1 MRAIPYVSFNETELI
16 IHPMSYQVLARKWR
30 PSQFAEVVGQQH
42 VLKPL
47 EHALDKQRLHHAY
60 LFTGTRGVGKTTIAR
75 ILAKALNCEEG
86 ITATPC
92 GKCSACLEIE
102 QGRFVDLLEIDAA
115 SRTKVEDTRE
125 LLDNVQYR
133 PTRGRY
139 KVYLI
144 DEVHMLSRHSF
155 NALLKTLEEPPEH
168 VKFLLATTDPQ
179 KLPVTILSRCLQFNL
194 KALSNDDITQQ
205 LSYVLSQEQ
214 VQADSEALPLL
225 ARSARGSMRDALS
238 LTDQAIAQG
247 GGSVSIDSV
256 RRMLG
261 NVPVAD
267 IAALLEC
274 VLEGDAEAVMQR
286 VDSMVSMVPDL
297 SSVLVELQSLLH
309 QLALVQQVP
318 SAANVFEN
326 SDVVKPLLRR
336 MPAEL
341 IQVFYRTVLEGRRE
355 QAYAIDARSGL
366 EMTLL
371 RLLCFRPAEKGDYN
385 ISEPDS
391 SAVDMPES
399 KLTAPAPEVTEP
411 EPEAELSE
419 PMQPSYREHEEPSE
433 FNYPEPDD
441 DAGFYH
447 NDAPPY
453 HMEEAAKSE
462 SVPEPTAEPTP
473 EPAAQSSSGV
483 ADLLRV
489 REQLAEKKNPDNS
502 NKTLNSGAENSSP
515 MPLTVP
521 AKAEPEA
528 QPAHQPESKDE
539 LSEELGS
546 ETNIEPDTEPDTE
559 PSTESNTDSAAVPM
573 AEFNQD
579 TSNYELP
586 ELNDDIREAAEVDKW
601 SAMIAGM
608 DISGLARQV
617 LLNSELQKLG
627 DDDWLIL
634 VAEEQKSLL
643 NESTSQAVRESL
655 AGLLGA
661 TARVEFKVGV
671 PSQPTPLMVQQHINE
686 YRHQRACEILHGDAS
701 VQDLQQR
708 FQAQIDESSIQAR

>member
-1 MRAIPYVSFNETELI
+1 MRAIPYVSFNETELRI
-16 IHPMSYQVLARKWR
+16 SPMSYQVLARKWR

-75 ILAKALNCEEG
+75 ILAKALNCEKG
-86 ITATPC
+86 ITSTPC
-92 GKCSACLEIE
+92 GQCSACLEIE

-194 KALSNDDITQQ
+194 KALSNDDISQQ
-205 LSYVLSQEQ
+205 LNYVLGQEQ
-214 VQADSEALPLL
+214 VQADADALPLL

-247 GGSVSIDSV
+247 NGAVSIDSV

-267 IAALLEC
+267 IAALLDC
-274 VLEGDAEAVMQR
+274 VLDGEAESVMQR
-286 VDSMVSMVPDL
+286 VDAMVSMVPDL

-318 SAANVFEN
+318 GAANAFEN
-326 SDVVKPLLRR
+326 SDVLKPLLRR

-341 IQVFYRTVLEGRRE
+341 IQVFYRIVLEGRRE

-371 RLLCFRPAEKGDYN
+371 RMLCFRPAENDSYN
-385 ISEPDS
+385 DTS
-391 SAVDMPES
+391 
-399 KLTAPAPEVTEP
+399 
-411 EPEAELSE
+411 ELSATAHTDVPHSNLASGEVNE
-419 PMQPSYREHEEPSE
+419 P
-433 FNYPEPDD
+433 
-441 DAGFYH
+441 AV
-447 NDAPPY
+447 
-453 HMEEAAKSE
+453 EAMPE
-462 SVPEPTAEPTP
+462 SVPESELEP
-473 EPAAQSSSGV
+473 EPAEPMPSELESQYQSEPEHQTESKHQPEPDFSYSEPTETQQQDSGV
-483 ADLLRV
+483 SDLLRV
-489 REQLAEKKNPDNS
+489 REQLAEKKKPDNS
-502 NKTLNSGAENSSP
+502 NESVVTPVVSEERP
-515 MPLTVP
+515 TVP
-521 AKAEPEA
+521 DPEPETR
-528 QPAHQPESKDE
+528 Q
-539 LSEELGS
+539 
-546 ETNIEPDTEPDTE
+546 EPL
-559 PSTESNTDSAAVPM
+559 
-573 AEFNQD
+573 AEATPVRDYQF
-579 TSNYELP
+579 P
-586 ELNDDIREAAEVDKW
+586 ELNDDIREAAEIDKW

-617 LLNSELQKLG
+617 LLNSELKKVG

-643 NESTSQAVRESL
+643 NDSTSEAVRESL
-655 AGLLGA
+655 TGLLGPA
-661 TARVEFKVGV
+661 ARVQFDIGV
-671 PSQPTPLMVQQHINE
+671 PSQPTPLMVQQHIDQ
-686 YRHQRACEILHGDAS
+686 YRHRRACEILQADTG
-701 VQDLQQR
+701 VQELQQR
-708 FQAQIDESSIQAR
+708 FQAQVDESSIQAR

>member
-1 MRAIPYVSFNETELI
+1 
-16 IHPMSYQVLARKWR
+16 MSYQVLARKWR

-194 KALSNDDITQQ
+194 KALSNEDITQQ

-371 RLLCFRPAEKGDYN
+371 RLLCFRPADKGDYN
-385 ISEPDS
+385 ISEADS

-399 KLTAPAPEVTEP
+399 KLTAPAPEVTETETETAAEVTP
-411 EPEAELSE
+411 QAEAEPQPEAELSE
-419 PMQPSYREHEEPSE
+419 PMQPSYSEHQEPPE
-433 FNYPEPDD
+433 FNYSEPDD

-447 NDAPPY
+447 NDEPPY
-453 HMEEAAKSE
+453 HMEEAARSE
-462 SVPEPTAEPTP
+462 PVPEPTADQTAEPTP

-502 NKTLNSGAENSSP
+502 NKTINSQTENSSP

-528 QPAHQPESKDE
+528 QSAHQPEAKDE
-539 LSEELGS
+539 LNE
-546 ETNIEPDTEPDTE
+546 D
-559 PSTESNTDSAAVPM
+559 
-573 AEFNQD
+573 
-579 TSNYELP
+579 LP

-701 VQDLQQR
+701 VQELQQR

>member
-1 MRAIPYVSFNETELI
+1 
-16 IHPMSYQVLARKWR
+16 MSYQVLARKWR

-75 ILAKALNCEEG
+75 ILAKALNCEQG
-86 ITATPC
+86 ITAMPC

-194 KALSNDDITQQ
+194 KALTNDDITQQ
-205 LSYVLSQEQ
+205 LNYVLSQEQ

-247 GGSVSIDSV
+247 GGSVSLDSV

-318 SAANVFEN
+318 TAANVFEN
-326 SDVVKPLLRR
+326 SDVLKPLLRR

-391 SAVDMPES
+391 SAVEMPES
-399 KLTAPAPEVTEP
+399 KLAAPAPEVTEP
-411 EPEAELSE
+411 EPEAEVTPQAEPELQTAAELSE
-419 PMQPSYREHEEPSE
+419 PMQPSYSEHEEPE
-433 FNYPEPDD
+433 FNYPPDD

-453 HMEEAAKSE
+453 HTEEAAKSE
-462 SVPEPTAEPTP
+462 SVPEQTVEPTAEPTP

-489 REQLAEKKNPDNS
+489 REQLAEKKSPDNS
-502 NKTLNSGAENSSP
+502 NKTLNSRAENGSP

-528 QPAHQPESKDE
+528 QPTQAPESKDE

-546 ETNIEPDTEPDTE
+546 ETNIESSVEPG
-559 PSTESNTDSAAVPM
+559 TESNTDSTALPI

-586 ELNDDIREAAEVDKW
+586 ELNDDIREAADVDKW

-643 NESTSQAVRESL
+643 NESTSQAVRDSL
-655 AGLLGA
+655 SGLLGA
-661 TARVEFKVGV
+661 AARVVFKVGA

-686 YRHQRACEILHGDAS
+686 YRHQRACEILYGDAS
-701 VQDLQQR
+701 VQELQQR

>member
-1 MRAIPYVSFNETELI
+1 
-16 IHPMSYQVLARKWR
+16 MSYQVLARKWR

-326 SDVVKPLLRR
+326 GDVLKPLLRR

-385 ISEPDS
+385 ITEPDS

-399 KLTAPAPEVTEP
+399 KLTAPAPEVTETETEMAAEVTPQAEP
-411 EPEAELSE
+411 EPQPEAELSE
-419 PMQPSYREHEEPSE
+419 PMQPSYSEHEEPPE
-433 FNYPEPDD
+433 FNYSEPDD
-441 DAGFYH
+441 
-447 NDAPPY
+447 DAPPY

-462 SVPEPTAEPTP
+462 PVPEQTVEPTADQTAEPTP

-502 NKTLNSGAENSSP
+502 NKTLNSQTENSSP
-515 MPLTVP
+515 VALTVP

-528 QPAHQPESKDE
+528 QPEHQPESKDE
-539 LSEELGS
+539 LNE
-546 ETNIEPDTEPDTE
+546 
-559 PSTESNTDSAAVPM
+559 
-573 AEFNQD
+573 
-579 TSNYELP
+579 ELP

-686 YRHQRACEILHGDAS
+686 YRHKRACEILHGDAG

>member
-1 MRAIPYVSFNETELI
+1 MRAIPYVSFNETELRI
-16 IHPMSYQVLARKWR
+16 SPMSYQVLARKWR

-75 ILAKALNCEEG
+75 ILAKALNCEQG
-86 ITATPC
+86 ITSTPC
-92 GKCSACLEIE
+92 GQCSACLEIE

-194 KALSNDDITQQ
+194 KALSNDDISQQ
-205 LSYVLSQEQ
+205 LNYVLGQEQ
-214 VQADSEALPLL
+214 VQADADALPLL

-247 GGSVSIDSV
+247 NGAVSIDSV

-267 IAALLEC
+267 IAALLDC
-274 VLEGDAEAVMQR
+274 VLDGEAESVMQR
-286 VDSMVSMVPDL
+286 VDAMVSMVPDL

-318 SAANVFEN
+318 GAANAFEN
-326 SDVVKPLLRR
+326 SDVLKPLLRR

-341 IQVFYRTVLEGRRE
+341 IQVFYRIVLEGRRE

-371 RLLCFRPAEKGDYN
+371 RMLCFRPAENDSYN
-385 ISEPDS
+385 GTS
-391 SAVDMPES
+391 
-399 KLTAPAPEVTEP
+399 
-411 EPEAELSE
+411 ELSATAHTDVPHSNLASAEVNE
-419 PMQPSYREHEEPSE
+419 P
-433 FNYPEPDD
+433 
-441 DAGFYH
+441 AV
-447 NDAPPY
+447 
-453 HMEEAAKSE
+453 EAMPE
-462 SVPEPTAEPTP
+462 SVPESELEP
-473 EPAAQSSSGV
+473 EPAEPMPPELESQYQSEPEHQTESKHQPEPEFTYSEPTETQQQDSGV
-483 ADLLRV
+483 SDLLRV
-489 REQLAEKKNPDNS
+489 REQLAEKKKPDNS
-502 NKTLNSGAENSSP
+502 NESVVTPVVSEERPTAP
-515 MPLTVP
+515 DP
-521 AKAEPEA
+521 EPETR
-528 QPAHQPESKDE
+528 Q
-539 LSEELGS
+539 
-546 ETNIEPDTEPDTE
+546 EPL
-559 PSTESNTDSAAVPM
+559 
-573 AEFNQD
+573 AEARPVRDYQF
-579 TSNYELP
+579 P
-586 ELNDDIREAAEVDKW
+586 ELNDDIREAAEIDKW

-617 LLNSELQKLG
+617 LLNSELKKVG

-643 NESTSQAVRESL
+643 NDSTSEAVRESL
-655 AGLLGA
+655 TGLLGPA
-661 TARVEFKVGV
+661 ARVQFDIGV
-671 PSQPTPLMVQQHINE
+671 PSQPTPLMVQQHIDQ
-686 YRHQRACEILHGDAS
+686 YRHRRACEILQADTG
-701 VQDLQQR
+701 VQELQQR
-708 FQAQIDESSIQAR
+708 FQAQVDESSIQAR

>member
-1 MRAIPYVSFNETELI
+1 LRAIPYVSFNETELRI
-16 IHPMSYQVLARKWR
+16 SPMSYQVLARKWR

-75 ILAKALNCEEG
+75 ILAKALNCEQG
-86 ITATPC
+86 ITSTPC
-92 GKCSACLEIE
+92 GQCSACLEIE

-194 KALSNDDITQQ
+194 KALSNDDISQQ
-205 LSYVLSQEQ
+205 LNYVLGQEQ
-214 VQADSEALPLL
+214 VQADADALPLL

-247 GGSVSIDSV
+247 NGAVSIDSV

-267 IAALLEC
+267 IAALLDC
-274 VLEGDAEAVMQR
+274 VLDGEAESVMQR
-286 VDSMVSMVPDL
+286 VDAMVSMVPDL

-318 SAANVFEN
+318 GAANAFEN
-326 SDVVKPLLRR
+326 NDVLKPLLRR

-341 IQVFYRTVLEGRRE
+341 IQVFYRIVLEGRRE

-371 RLLCFRPAEKGDYN
+371 RMLCFRPAENDSYN
-385 ISEPDS
+385 DTS
-391 SAVDMPES
+391 
-399 KLTAPAPEVTEP
+399 
-411 EPEAELSE
+411 ELSATAHTDVPHSNLASAE
-419 PMQPSYREHEEPSE
+419 VNET
-433 FNYPEPDD
+433 
-441 DAGFYH
+441 AV
-447 NDAPPY
+447 
-453 HMEEAAKSE
+453 EAMPE
-462 SVPEPTAEPTP
+462 SVPESELEP
-473 EPAAQSSSGV
+473 EPAEPMPPELESQYQSEPEHQTESKHQPEPDFSYSEPTETQQQDSGV
-483 ADLLRV
+483 SDLLRV
-489 REQLAEKKNPDNS
+489 REQLAEKKKPDNS
-502 NKTLNSGAENSSP
+502 NESVVTPVVSEERPTAP
-515 MPLTVP
+515 DP
-521 AKAEPEA
+521 EPETR
-528 QPAHQPESKDE
+528 Q
-539 LSEELGS
+539 
-546 ETNIEPDTEPDTE
+546 EPL
-559 PSTESNTDSAAVPM
+559 
-573 AEFNQD
+573 AEARPVRDYQF
-579 TSNYELP
+579 P
-586 ELNDDIREAAEVDKW
+586 ELNDDIREAAEIDKW

-617 LLNSELQKLG
+617 LLNSELKKVG

-643 NESTSQAVRESL
+643 NDSTSEAVRESL
-655 AGLLGA
+655 TGLLGPA
-661 TARVEFKVGV
+661 ARVQFDIGV
-671 PSQPTPLMVQQHINE
+671 PSQPTPLMVQQHIDQ
-686 YRHQRACEILHGDAS
+686 YRHRRACEILQADTG
-701 VQDLQQR
+701 VQELQQR
-708 FQAQIDESSIQAR
+708 FQAQVDESSIQAR

>member
-1 MRAIPYVSFNETELI
+1 LRAIPYVSFNETELRI
-16 IHPMSYQVLARKWR
+16 SPMSYQVLARKWR

-75 ILAKALNCEEG
+75 ILAKALNCEQG
-86 ITATPC
+86 ITSTPC
-92 GKCSACLEIE
+92 GQCSACLEIE

-194 KALSNDDITQQ
+194 KALSNDDISQQ
-205 LSYVLSQEQ
+205 LNYVLGQEQ
-214 VQADSEALPLL
+214 VQADADALPLL

-247 GGSVSIDSV
+247 NGAVSIDSV

-267 IAALLEC
+267 IAALLDC
-274 VLEGDAEAVMQR
+274 VLDGEAESVMQR
-286 VDSMVSMVPDL
+286 VDAMVSMVPDL

-318 SAANVFEN
+318 GAANAFEN
-326 SDVVKPLLRR
+326 SDVLKPLLRR

-341 IQVFYRTVLEGRRE
+341 IQVFYRIVLEGRRE

-371 RLLCFRPAEKGDYN
+371 RMLCFRPAENESYN
-385 ISEPDS
+385 DTSELRATAHTDVPHS
-391 SAVDMPES
+391 NLASAEVNETAVEAMP
-399 KLTAPAPEVTEP
+399 
-411 EPEAELSE
+411 
-419 PMQPSYREHEEPSE
+419 
-433 FNYPEPDD
+433 
-441 DAGFYH
+441 
-447 NDAPPY
+447 
-453 HMEEAAKSE
+453 E
-462 SVPEPTAEPTP
+462 SVPESELEP
-473 EPAAQSSSGV
+473 EPAEPMPPELESQYQSEPEHQTESKHQPEPEFTYSEPTETQQQDSGV
-483 ADLLRV
+483 SDLLRV
-489 REQLAEKKNPDNS
+489 REQLAEKKKPDNS
-502 NKTLNSGAENSSP
+502 NESVVTPVVSEERPTAP
-515 MPLTVP
+515 DP
-521 AKAEPEA
+521 EPETR
-528 QPAHQPESKDE
+528 Q
-539 LSEELGS
+539 
-546 ETNIEPDTEPDTE
+546 EPL
-559 PSTESNTDSAAVPM
+559 
-573 AEFNQD
+573 AEATPVRDYQF
-579 TSNYELP
+579 P
-586 ELNDDIREAAEVDKW
+586 ELNDDIREAAEIDKW

-617 LLNSELQKLG
+617 LLNSELKKVG

-643 NESTSQAVRESL
+643 NDSTSEAVRESL
-655 AGLLGA
+655 TGLLGPA
-661 TARVEFKVGV
+661 ARVQFDIGV
-671 PSQPTPLMVQQHINE
+671 PSQPTPLMVQQHIDQ
-686 YRHQRACEILHGDAS
+686 YRHRRACEILQADTG
-701 VQDLQQR
+701 VQELQQR
-708 FQAQIDESSIQAR
+708 FQAQVDESSIQAR

>member
-1 MRAIPYVSFNETELI
+1 
-16 IHPMSYQVLARKWR
+16 MSYQVLARKWR

-267 IAALLEC
+267 IAALLES

-326 SDVVKPLLRR
+326 SDVLKPLLRR

-385 ISEPDS
+385 ITEPDS

-399 KLTAPAPEVTEP
+399 KLTAPAQEVTETEAGSVAEVTPQAGP
-411 EPEAELSE
+411 EPQPEAELSE
-419 PMQPSYREHEEPSE
+419 PMQPSYSEHEEPPE
-433 FNYPEPDD
+433 FNYSEPDD

-462 SVPEPTAEPTP
+462 PVPEPTADQTAEPTP

-502 NKTLNSGAENSSP
+502 NKTLNSQTENSSP
-515 MPLTVP
+515 VALTVP
-521 AKAEPEA
+521 AEAEPEA
-528 QPAHQPESKDE
+528 HPEHQPESKDE
-539 LSEELGS
+539 LNE
-546 ETNIEPDTEPDTE
+546 
-559 PSTESNTDSAAVPM
+559 
-573 AEFNQD
+573 
-579 TSNYELP
+579 ELP

-627 DDDWLIL
+627 DDWLIL

-701 VQDLQQR
+701 VQELQQR

>member
-1 MRAIPYVSFNETELI
+1 
-16 IHPMSYQVLARKWR
+16 
-30 PSQFAEVVGQQH
+30 
-42 VLKPL
+42 
-47 EHALDKQRLHHAY
+47 
-60 LFTGTRGVGKTTIAR
+60 
-75 ILAKALNCEEG
+75 
-86 ITATPC
+86 
-92 GKCSACLEIE
+92 
-102 QGRFVDLLEIDAA
+102 
-115 SRTKVEDTRE
+115 
-125 LLDNVQYR
+125 
-133 PTRGRY
+133 
-139 KVYLI
+139 
-144 DEVHMLSRHSF
+144 
-155 NALLKTLEEPPEH
+155 
-168 VKFLLATTDPQ
+168 
-179 KLPVTILSRCLQFNL
+179 
-194 KALSNDDITQQ
+194 
-205 LSYVLSQEQ
+205 SQEQ

-336 MPAEL
+336 LPAEL

-411 EPEAELSE
+411 EPEAEVTPQAEPEPQPEAQLSE
-419 PMQPSYREHEEPSE
+419 PMQPSYREHEEPPE

-462 SVPEPTAEPTP
+462 SVPEQSVEPTAEPAP

-502 NKTLNSGAENSSP
+502 NKTLNSQTENSSP
-515 MPLTVP
+515 VALTVP
-521 AKAEPEA
+521 AEAEPEA
-528 QPAHQPESKDE
+528 HPEHQPESKDE
-539 LSEELGS
+539 LNE
-546 ETNIEPDTEPDTE
+546 
-559 PSTESNTDSAAVPM
+559 
-573 AEFNQD
+573 
-579 TSNYELP
+579 ELP

-627 DDDWLIL
+627 DDWLIL

-686 YRHQRACEILHGDAS
+686 YRHQRACEILHGDAG

>member
-1 MRAIPYVSFNETELI
+1 
-16 IHPMSYQVLARKWR
+16 MSYQVLARKWR

-75 ILAKALNCEEG
+75 ILAKALNCEQG
-86 ITATPC
+86 ITSTPC
-92 GKCSACLEIE
+92 GQCSACLEIE

-194 KALSNDDITQQ
+194 KALSNDDISQQ
-205 LSYVLSQEQ
+205 LNYVLGQEQ
-214 VQADSEALPLL
+214 VQADADALPLL

-247 GGSVSIDSV
+247 NGAVSIDSV

-267 IAALLEC
+267 IAALLDC
-274 VLEGDAEAVMQR
+274 VLDGEAESVMQR
-286 VDSMVSMVPDL
+286 VDAMVSMVPDL

-318 SAANVFEN
+318 GAANAFEN
-326 SDVVKPLLRR
+326 SDVLKPLLRR

-341 IQVFYRTVLEGRRE
+341 IQVFYRIVLEGRRE

-371 RLLCFRPAEKGDYN
+371 RMLCFRPAENDSYN
-385 ISEPDS
+385 DTS
-391 SAVDMPES
+391 
-399 KLTAPAPEVTEP
+399 
-411 EPEAELSE
+411 ELSATAHTDVPHSNLASGEVNE
-419 PMQPSYREHEEPSE
+419 P
-433 FNYPEPDD
+433 
-441 DAGFYH
+441 AV
-447 NDAPPY
+447 
-453 HMEEAAKSE
+453 EAMPE
-462 SVPEPTAEPTP
+462 SVPESELEP
-473 EPAAQSSSGV
+473 EPAEPMPPELESQYQSEPEHQTESKHQPEPDFSYSEPTETQQQDSGV
-483 ADLLRV
+483 SDLLRV
-489 REQLAEKKNPDNS
+489 REQLAEKKKPDNS
-502 NKTLNSGAENSSP
+502 NESVVTPVVSEERPTAP
-515 MPLTVP
+515 DP
-521 AKAEPEA
+521 EPETR
-528 QPAHQPESKDE
+528 Q
-539 LSEELGS
+539 
-546 ETNIEPDTEPDTE
+546 EPL
-559 PSTESNTDSAAVPM
+559 
-573 AEFNQD
+573 AEATPVRDYQF
-579 TSNYELP
+579 P
-586 ELNDDIREAAEVDKW
+586 ELNDDIREAAEIDKW

-617 LLNSELQKLG
+617 LLNSELKKVG

-643 NESTSQAVRESL
+643 NDSTSEAVRESL
-655 AGLLGA
+655 TGLLGPA
-661 TARVEFKVGV
+661 ARVQFDIGV
-671 PSQPTPLMVQQHINE
+671 PSQPTPLMVQQHIDQ
-686 YRHQRACEILHGDAS
+686 YRHRRACEILQADTG
-701 VQDLQQR
+701 VQELQQR
-708 FQAQIDESSIQAR
+708 FQAQVDESSIQAR

>member
-1 MRAIPYVSFNETELI
+1 LRAIPYVSFNETELRI
-16 IHPMSYQVLARKWR
+16 SPMSYQVLARKWR

-75 ILAKALNCEEG
+75 ILAKALNCEQG
-86 ITATPC
+86 ITSTPC
-92 GKCSACLEIE
+92 GQCSACLEIE

-194 KALSNDDITQQ
+194 KALSNDDISQQ
-205 LSYVLSQEQ
+205 LNYVLGQEQ
-214 VQADSEALPLL
+214 VQADADALPLL

-247 GGSVSIDSV
+247 NGAVSIDSV

-267 IAALLEC
+267 IAALLDC
-274 VLEGDAEAVMQR
+274 VLDGEAESVMQR
-286 VDSMVSMVPDL
+286 VDAMVSMVPDL

-318 SAANVFEN
+318 GAANAFEN
-326 SDVVKPLLRR
+326 SDVLKPLLRR

-341 IQVFYRTVLEGRRE
+341 IQVFYRIVLEGRRE

-371 RLLCFRPAEKGDYN
+371 RMLCFRPAENDSYN
-385 ISEPDS
+385 GTS
-391 SAVDMPES
+391 
-399 KLTAPAPEVTEP
+399 
-411 EPEAELSE
+411 ELSATAHTDVPHSNLASAEVNE
-419 PMQPSYREHEEPSE
+419 P
-433 FNYPEPDD
+433 
-441 DAGFYH
+441 AV
-447 NDAPPY
+447 
-453 HMEEAAKSE
+453 EAMPE
-462 SVPEPTAEPTP
+462 SVPESELEP
-473 EPAAQSSSGV
+473 EPAEPMPPELESQYQSEPEHQTESKHQPEPDFSYSEPTETQQQDSGV
-483 ADLLRV
+483 SDLLRV
-489 REQLAEKKNPDNS
+489 REQLAEKKKPDNS
-502 NKTLNSGAENSSP
+502 NESVVTPVVSEERPTAP
-515 MPLTVP
+515 DP
-521 AKAEPEA
+521 EPETR
-528 QPAHQPESKDE
+528 Q
-539 LSEELGS
+539 
-546 ETNIEPDTEPDTE
+546 EPL
-559 PSTESNTDSAAVPM
+559 
-573 AEFNQD
+573 AEARPVRDYQF
-579 TSNYELP
+579 P
-586 ELNDDIREAAEVDKW
+586 ELNDDIREAAEIDKW

-617 LLNSELQKLG
+617 LLNSELKKVG

-643 NESTSQAVRESL
+643 NDSTSEAVRESL
-655 AGLLGA
+655 TGLLGPA
-661 TARVEFKVGV
+661 ARVQFDIGV
-671 PSQPTPLMVQQHINE
+671 PSQPTPLMVQQHIDQ
-686 YRHQRACEILHGDAS
+686 YRHRRACEILQADTG
-701 VQDLQQR
+701 VQELQQR
-708 FQAQIDESSIQAR
+708 FQAQVDESSIQAR

>member
-1 MRAIPYVSFNETELI
+1 LRAIPYVSFNETELRI
-16 IHPMSYQVLARKWR
+16 SPMSYQVLARKWR

-75 ILAKALNCEEG
+75 ILAKALNCEKG
-86 ITATPC
+86 ITSTPC
-92 GKCSACLEIE
+92 GQCSACLEIE

-194 KALSNDDITQQ
+194 KALSNDDISQQ
-205 LSYVLSQEQ
+205 LNYVLGQEQ
-214 VQADSEALPLL
+214 VQADADALPLL

-247 GGSVSIDSV
+247 NGAVSIDSV

-267 IAALLEC
+267 IAALLDC
-274 VLEGDAEAVMQR
+274 VLDGEAESVMQR
-286 VDSMVSMVPDL
+286 VDAMVSMVPDL

-318 SAANVFEN
+318 GAANAFEN
-326 SDVVKPLLRR
+326 SDVLKPLLRR

-341 IQVFYRTVLEGRRE
+341 IQVFYRIVLEGRRE

-371 RLLCFRPAEKGDYN
+371 RMLCFRPAENDSYN
-385 ISEPDS
+385 DTS
-391 SAVDMPES
+391 
-399 KLTAPAPEVTEP
+399 
-411 EPEAELSE
+411 ELSATAHTDVPHSNLASGEVNE
-419 PMQPSYREHEEPSE
+419 P
-433 FNYPEPDD
+433 
-441 DAGFYH
+441 AV
-447 NDAPPY
+447 
-453 HMEEAAKSE
+453 EAMPE
-462 SVPEPTAEPTP
+462 SVPESELEP
-473 EPAAQSSSGV
+473 EPAEPMPSELESQYQSEPEHQTESKHQPEPDFSYSEPTETQQQDSGV
-483 ADLLRV
+483 SDLLRV
-489 REQLAEKKNPDNS
+489 REQLAEKKKPDNS
-502 NKTLNSGAENSSP
+502 NESVVTPVVSEERP
-515 MPLTVP
+515 TVP
-521 AKAEPEA
+521 DPEPETR
-528 QPAHQPESKDE
+528 Q
-539 LSEELGS
+539 
-546 ETNIEPDTEPDTE
+546 EPL
-559 PSTESNTDSAAVPM
+559 
-573 AEFNQD
+573 AEATPVRDYQF
-579 TSNYELP
+579 P
-586 ELNDDIREAAEVDKW
+586 ELNDDIREAAEIDKW

-617 LLNSELQKLG
+617 LLNSELKKVG

-643 NESTSQAVRESL
+643 NDSTSEAVRESL
-655 AGLLGA
+655 TGLLGPA
-661 TARVEFKVGV
+661 ARVQFDIGV
-671 PSQPTPLMVQQHINE
+671 PSQPTPLMVQQHIDQ
-686 YRHQRACEILHGDAS
+686 YRHRRACEILQADTG
-701 VQDLQQR
+701 VQELQQR
-708 FQAQIDESSIQAR
+708 FQAQVDESSIQAR

>member
-1 MRAIPYVSFNETELI
+1 LRAIPYVSFNETELRI
-16 IHPMSYQVLARKWR
+16 SPMSYQVLARKWR

-75 ILAKALNCEEG
+75 ILAKALNCEQG
-86 ITATPC
+86 ITSTPC
-92 GKCSACLEIE
+92 GQCSACLEIE

-194 KALSNDDITQQ
+194 KALSNDDISQQ
-205 LSYVLSQEQ
+205 LNYVLGQEQ
-214 VQADSEALPLL
+214 VQADADALPLL

-247 GGSVSIDSV
+247 NGAVSIDSV

-267 IAALLEC
+267 IAALLDC
-274 VLEGDAEAVMQR
+274 VLDGEAESVMQR
-286 VDSMVSMVPDL
+286 VDAMVSMVPDL

-318 SAANVFEN
+318 GAANAFEN
-326 SDVVKPLLRR
+326 SDVLKPLLRR

-341 IQVFYRTVLEGRRE
+341 IQVFYRIVLEGRRE

-371 RLLCFRPAEKGDYN
+371 RMLCFRPAENESYN
-385 ISEPDS
+385 DTSELRATAHTDVPHS
-391 SAVDMPES
+391 NLASAEVNETAVEAMPES
-399 KLTAPAPEVTEP
+399 VPESESEP
-411 EPEAELSE
+411 EPEPEPAE
-419 PMQPSYREHEEPSE
+419 PMPPEYESQYQAEPEHQAEPE
-433 FNYPEPDD
+433 DQPEPD
-441 DAGFYH
+441 FSY
-447 NDAPPY
+447 
-453 HMEEAAKSE
+453 S
-462 SVPEPTAEPTP
+462 EPTET
-473 EPAAQSSSGV
+473 QQQDSGV
-483 ADLLRV
+483 SDLLRV
-489 REQLAEKKNPDNS
+489 REQLAEKKKPDNS
-502 NKTLNSGAENSSP
+502 NESVVTPVVSEERPTAP
-515 MPLTVP
+515 DP
-521 AKAEPEA
+521 EPETR
-528 QPAHQPESKDE
+528 Q
-539 LSEELGS
+539 
-546 ETNIEPDTEPDTE
+546 EPLAEATPDR
-559 PSTESNTDSAAVPM
+559 DYQ
-573 AEFNQD
+573 F
-579 TSNYELP
+579 P
-586 ELNDDIREAAEVDKW
+586 ELNDDIREAAEIDKW

-617 LLNSELQKLG
+617 LLNSELKKVG

-643 NESTSQAVRESL
+643 NDSTSEAVRESL
-655 AGLLGA
+655 TGLLGP
-661 TARVEFKVGV
+661 TARVQFDIGV
-671 PSQPTPLMVQQHINE
+671 PSQPTPLMVQQHIDQ
-686 YRHQRACEILHGDAS
+686 YRHRRACEILQADTG
-701 VQDLQQR
+701 VQELQQR
-708 FQAQIDESSIQAR
+708 FQAQVDESSIQAR

>member
-1 MRAIPYVSFNETELI
+1 LRAIPYVSFNETELI

-267 IAALLEC
+267 IAALLES

-326 SDVVKPLLRR
+326 SDVLKPLLRR

-385 ISEPDS
+385 ITEPDS

-399 KLTAPAPEVTEP
+399 KLTAPAQEVTETEAGSVAEVTPQAGP
-411 EPEAELSE
+411 EPQPEAELSE
-419 PMQPSYREHEEPSE
+419 PMQPSYSEHEEPPE
-433 FNYPEPDD
+433 FNYSEPDD

-462 SVPEPTAEPTP
+462 PVPEPTADQTAEPTP

-502 NKTLNSGAENSSP
+502 NKTLNSQTENSSP
-515 MPLTVP
+515 VALTVP
-521 AKAEPEA
+521 AEAEPEA
-528 QPAHQPESKDE
+528 QPEHQPESKDE
-539 LSEELGS
+539 LNE
-546 ETNIEPDTEPDTE
+546 
-559 PSTESNTDSAAVPM
+559 
-573 AEFNQD
+573 
-579 TSNYELP
+579 ELP

-661 TARVEFKVGV
+661 TARVDFKVGV

-686 YRHQRACEILHGDAS
+686 YRHQRACEILHGDAG

>member
-1 MRAIPYVSFNETELI
+1 
-16 IHPMSYQVLARKWR
+16 MSYQVLARKWR

-75 ILAKALNCEEG
+75 ILAKALNCEQG
-86 ITATPC
+86 ITSTPC
-92 GKCSACLEIE
+92 GQCSACLEIE

-194 KALSNDDITQQ
+194 KALSNDDISQQ
-205 LSYVLSQEQ
+205 LNYVLGQEQ
-214 VQADSEALPLL
+214 VQADADALPLL

-247 GGSVSIDSV
+247 NGAVSIDSV

-267 IAALLEC
+267 IAALLDC
-274 VLEGDAEAVMQR
+274 VLDGEAESVMQR
-286 VDSMVSMVPDL
+286 VDAMVSMVPDL

-318 SAANVFEN
+318 GAANAFEN
-326 SDVVKPLLRR
+326 NDVLKPLLRR

-341 IQVFYRTVLEGRRE
+341 IQVFYRIVLEGRRE

-371 RLLCFRPAEKGDYN
+371 RMLCFRPAENDSYN
-385 ISEPDS
+385 DTS
-391 SAVDMPES
+391 
-399 KLTAPAPEVTEP
+399 
-411 EPEAELSE
+411 ELSATAHTDVPHSNLASAEVNE
-419 PMQPSYREHEEPSE
+419 P
-433 FNYPEPDD
+433 
-441 DAGFYH
+441 A
-447 NDAPPY
+447 A
-453 HMEEAAKSE
+453 EAMPE
-462 SVPEPTAEPTP
+462 SVPESELEP
-473 EPAAQSSSGV
+473 EPAEPMPPELESQYQSEPEHQTESKHQPEPDFSYSEPTETQQQDSGV
-483 ADLLRV
+483 SDLLRV
-489 REQLAEKKNPDNS
+489 REQLAEKKKPDNS
-502 NKTLNSGAENSSP
+502 NESVVTPVVSEERPTAP
-515 MPLTVP
+515 DP
-521 AKAEPEA
+521 EPETR
-528 QPAHQPESKDE
+528 Q
-539 LSEELGS
+539 
-546 ETNIEPDTEPDTE
+546 EPL
-559 PSTESNTDSAAVPM
+559 
-573 AEFNQD
+573 AEARPVRDYQF
-579 TSNYELP
+579 P
-586 ELNDDIREAAEVDKW
+586 ELNDDIREAAEIDKW

-617 LLNSELQKLG
+617 LLNSELKKVG

-643 NESTSQAVRESL
+643 NDSTSEAVRESL
-655 AGLLGA
+655 TGLLGPA
-661 TARVEFKVGV
+661 ARVQFDIGV
-671 PSQPTPLMVQQHINE
+671 PSQPTPLMVQQHIDQ
-686 YRHQRACEILHGDAS
+686 YRHRRACEILQADTG
-701 VQDLQQR
+701 VQELQQR
-708 FQAQIDESSIQAR
+708 FQAQVDESSIQAR

>member
-1 MRAIPYVSFNETELI
+1 
-16 IHPMSYQVLARKWR
+16 MSYQVLARKWR

-267 IAALLEC
+267 IAALLES

-326 SDVVKPLLRR
+326 SDVLKPLLRR

-385 ISEPDS
+385 ITEPDS

-399 KLTAPAPEVTEP
+399 KLTAPAQEVTETEAGSVAEVTPQAGP
-411 EPEAELSE
+411 EPQPEAELSE
-419 PMQPSYREHEEPSE
+419 PMQPSYSEHEEPPE
-433 FNYPEPDD
+433 FNYSEPDD

-462 SVPEPTAEPTP
+462 PVPEPTADQTAEPTP

-502 NKTLNSGAENSSP
+502 NKTLNSQTENSSP
-515 MPLTVP
+515 VALTVP
-521 AKAEPEA
+521 AEAEPEA
-528 QPAHQPESKDE
+528 QPEHQPESKDE
-539 LSEELGS
+539 LNE
-546 ETNIEPDTEPDTE
+546 
-559 PSTESNTDSAAVPM
+559 
-573 AEFNQD
+573 
-579 TSNYELP
+579 ELP

-686 YRHQRACEILHGDAS
+686 YRHQRACEILHGDAG

>member
-1 MRAIPYVSFNETELI
+1 
-16 IHPMSYQVLARKWR
+16 MSYQVLARKWR

-326 SDVVKPLLRR
+326 SDVLKPLLRR

-385 ISEPDS
+385 ITEPDS

-399 KLTAPAPEVTEP
+399 KLTAPAQETEAGSVAEVTPQAEP
-411 EPEAELSE
+411 EPQPEAELSE
-419 PMQPSYREHEEPSE
+419 PMQPSYSEHEEPPE
-433 FNYPEPDD
+433 FNYSEQDD

-453 HMEEAAKSE
+453 HMEEATKPE
-462 SVPEPTAEPTP
+462 PVPEPTAEQTVEPTP

-489 REQLAEKKNPDNS
+489 REQLAEKNPDNS
-502 NKTLNSGAENSSP
+502 NKTLNSRAENGSS

-528 QPAHQPESKDE
+528 QPAHQPGSKDE
-539 LSEELGS
+539 LNE
-546 ETNIEPDTEPDTE
+546 
-559 PSTESNTDSAAVPM
+559 
-573 AEFNQD
+573 
-579 TSNYELP
+579 ELP

-686 YRHQRACEILHGDAS
+686 YRHQRACEILHGDAG

>member
-1 MRAIPYVSFNETELI
+1 
-16 IHPMSYQVLARKWR
+16 MSYQVLARKWR

-267 IAALLEC
+267 IAALLES

-326 SDVVKPLLRR
+326 SDVLKPLLRR

-371 RLLCFRPAEKGDYN
+371 RLLCFRPAEKGNYN
-385 ISEPDS
+385 ITDPDS
-391 SAVDMPES
+391 SAVDIPES
-399 KLTAPAPEVTEP
+399 KLTAPAQEVTETEADP
-411 EPEAELSE
+411 AAEVTPQAEPQPEAELSE
-419 PMQPSYREHEEPSE
+419 PMQPPYREHDEPE

-447 NDAPPY
+447 NDPPPY

-462 SVPEPTAEPTP
+462 PVPEPTAEQTVEPTP

-502 NKTLNSGAENSSP
+502 NKTLNSQTENSSP
-515 MPLTVP
+515 VALTVP
-521 AKAEPEA
+521 AEAEPEA

-539 LSEELGS
+539 LNE
-546 ETNIEPDTEPDTE
+546 
-559 PSTESNTDSAAVPM
+559 
-573 AEFNQD
+573 
-579 TSNYELP
+579 ELP

-617 LLNSELQKLG
+617 LLNSELKKLG

-655 AGLLGA
+655 AGLLGTA
-661 TARVEFKVGV
+661 ARVEFKVGV

-686 YRHQRACEILHGDAS
+686 YRHQRACEILHGNVG

>member
-1 MRAIPYVSFNETELI
+1 
-16 IHPMSYQVLARKWR
+16 MSYQVLARKWR

-371 RLLCFRPAEKGDYN
+371 RLLCFRPADKGDYN
-385 ISEPDS
+385 ISEADS

-399 KLTAPAPEVTEP
+399 KLTAPAPEVTETETETAAEVTP
-411 EPEAELSE
+411 QAEAEPQPEAELSE
-419 PMQPSYREHEEPSE
+419 PMQPSYSEHQEPPE
-433 FNYPEPDD
+433 FNYSEPDD

-447 NDAPPY
+447 NDEPPY
-453 HMEEAAKSE
+453 HMEEAARSE
-462 SVPEPTAEPTP
+462 PVPEPTADQTAEPTP

-502 NKTLNSGAENSSP
+502 NKTINSQTENSSP

-528 QPAHQPESKDE
+528 QSAHQPEAKDE
-539 LSEELGS
+539 LNE
-546 ETNIEPDTEPDTE
+546 D
-559 PSTESNTDSAAVPM
+559 
-573 AEFNQD
+573 
-579 TSNYELP
+579 LP

-701 VQDLQQR
+701 VQELQQR

>member
-1 MRAIPYVSFNETELI
+1 
-16 IHPMSYQVLARKWR
+16 MSYQVLARKWR

-75 ILAKALNCEEG
+75 ILAKALNCEQG

-92 GKCSACLEIE
+92 GQCSACLEIE

-205 LSYVLSQEQ
+205 LSYVLAQEQ

-267 IAALLEC
+267 IAALLDC
-274 VLEGDAEAVMQR
+274 VLDGDAEAVMQR
-286 VDSMVSMVPDL
+286 IDGMVSMVPDL

-318 SAANVFEN
+318 GAANAFEN
-326 SDVVKPLLRR
+326 GDVLKPLLRR

-341 IQVFYRTVLEGRRE
+341 IQVFYRIVLEGRRE
-355 QAYAIDARSGL
+355 QAFAIDARSGL

-371 RLLCFRPAEKGDYN
+371 RLLCFRPEESADHNDIEALSSSRSAEV
-385 ISEPDS
+385 PDS
-391 SAVDMPES
+391 E
-399 KLTAPAPEVTEP
+399 LTGSELEETVQEP
-411 EPEAELSE
+411 EPEFS
-419 PMQPSYREHEEPSE
+419 
-433 FNYPEPDD
+433 YPEPEEEQNTYDD
-441 DAGFYH
+441 EPPSYH
-447 NDAPPY
+447 TEEQTTEPPQQD
-453 HMEEAAKSE
+453 
-462 SVPEPTAEPTP
+462 T
-473 EPAAQSSSGV
+473 GV
-483 ADLLRV
+483 SDLLRV
-489 REQLAEKKNPDNS
+489 REQLAEKKNPDKNS
-502 NKTLNSGAENSSP
+502 QSVDT
-515 MPLTVP
+515 P
-521 AKAEPEA
+521 AVSEFIAPKKAELGT
-528 QPAHQPESKDE
+528 ES
-539 LSEELGS
+539 SEE
-546 ETNIEPDTEPDTE
+546 D
-559 PSTESNTDSAAVPM
+559 NTDSGLQQSPQFEEQVTETRSGAIDYP
-573 AEFNQD
+573 F
-579 TSNYELP
+579 P
-586 ELNDDIREAAEVDKW
+586 ELNDDIREAAEIDKW

-617 LLNSELQKLG
+617 LLNSELQKAG
-627 DDDWLIL
+627 EDDWLIL

-661 TARVEFKVGV
+661 TARVEFNVGV
-671 PSQPTPLMVQQHINE
+671 PTQPTPLMVQQHINE
-686 YRHQRACEILHGDAS
+686 YRHQRACEILQADTG
-701 VQDLQQR
+701 VRELQKR

>member
-1 MRAIPYVSFNETELI
+1 MRAIPYVSFNETELRI
-16 IHPMSYQVLARKWR
+16 SPMSYQVLARKWR

-75 ILAKALNCEEG
+75 ILAKALNCEQG
-86 ITATPC
+86 ITSTPC
-92 GKCSACLEIE
+92 GQCSACLEIE

-194 KALSNDDITQQ
+194 KALSNDDISQQ
-205 LSYVLSQEQ
+205 LNYVLGQEQ
-214 VQADSEALPLL
+214 VQADADALPLL

-247 GGSVSIDSV
+247 NGAVSIDSV

-267 IAALLEC
+267 IAALLDC
-274 VLEGDAEAVMQR
+274 VLDGEAESVMQR
-286 VDSMVSMVPDL
+286 VDAMVSMVPDL

-318 SAANVFEN
+318 GAANAFEN
-326 SDVVKPLLRR
+326 SDVLKPLLRR

-341 IQVFYRTVLEGRRE
+341 IQVFYRIVLEGRRE

-371 RLLCFRPAEKGDYN
+371 RMLCFRPAENESYN
-385 ISEPDS
+385 DTSELRATAHTDVPHS
-391 SAVDMPES
+391 NLASAEVNETAVEAMPES
-399 KLTAPAPEVTEP
+399 VPESESEP
-411 EPEAELSE
+411 EPEPAEYESQYQAE
-419 PMQPSYREHEEPSE
+419 PEHQAEPE
-433 FNYPEPDD
+433 DQPEPD
-441 DAGFYH
+441 FSY
-447 NDAPPY
+447 
-453 HMEEAAKSE
+453 S
-462 SVPEPTAEPTP
+462 EPTET
-473 EPAAQSSSGV
+473 QQQDSGV
-483 ADLLRV
+483 SDLLRV
-489 REQLAEKKNPDNS
+489 REQLAEKKKPDNS
-502 NKTLNSGAENSSP
+502 NESVVTPVVSEERPTAP
-515 MPLTVP
+515 DP
-521 AKAEPEA
+521 EPETR
-528 QPAHQPESKDE
+528 Q
-539 LSEELGS
+539 
-546 ETNIEPDTEPDTE
+546 EPLAEATPDR
-559 PSTESNTDSAAVPM
+559 DYQ
-573 AEFNQD
+573 F
-579 TSNYELP
+579 P
-586 ELNDDIREAAEVDKW
+586 ELNDDIREAAEIDKW

-617 LLNSELQKLG
+617 LLNSELKKVG

-643 NESTSQAVRESL
+643 NDSTSEAVRESL
-655 AGLLGA
+655 TGLLGP
-661 TARVEFKVGV
+661 TARVQFDIGV
-671 PSQPTPLMVQQHINE
+671 PSQPTPLMVQQHIDQ
-686 YRHQRACEILHGDAS
+686 YRHRRACEILQADTG
-701 VQDLQQR
+701 VQELQQR
-708 FQAQIDESSIQAR
+708 FQAQVDESSIQAR

>member
-1 MRAIPYVSFNETELI
+1 MRAIPYVSFNETELRI
-16 IHPMSYQVLARKWR
+16 SPMSYQVLARKWR

-47 EHALDKQRLHHAY
+47 EHALDKQRFHHAY
-60 LFTGTRGVGKTTIAR
+60 LLTGTRGVGKTTIAR
-75 ILAKALNCEEG
+75 ILAKALNCEQG
-86 ITATPC
+86 ITSTPC
-92 GKCSACLEIE
+92 GQCSACLEIE

-194 KALSNDDITQQ
+194 KALSNDDISQQ
-205 LSYVLSQEQ
+205 LNYVLGQEQ
-214 VQADSEALPLL
+214 VQADADALPLL

-247 GGSVSIDSV
+247 NGAVSIDSV

-267 IAALLEC
+267 IAALLDC
-274 VLEGDAEAVMQR
+274 VLDGEAESVMQR
-286 VDSMVSMVPDL
+286 VDAMVSMVPDL

-318 SAANVFEN
+318 GAANAFEN
-326 SDVVKPLLRR
+326 SDVLKPLLRR

-341 IQVFYRTVLEGRRE
+341 IQVFYRIVLEGRRE

-371 RLLCFRPAEKGDYN
+371 RMLCFRPAENESYN
-385 ISEPDS
+385 DTSELRATAHTDVPHS
-391 SAVDMPES
+391 NLASAEVNETAVEAMPES
-399 KLTAPAPEVTEP
+399 VPESESEP
-411 EPEAELSE
+411 EPEPEPAEPMPPEYESQYQSE
-419 PMQPSYREHEEPSE
+419 PEHQTESKHQ
-433 FNYPEPDD
+433 PEPD
-441 DAGFYH
+441 FSY
-447 NDAPPY
+447 
-453 HMEEAAKSE
+453 S
-462 SVPEPTAEPTP
+462 EPTET
-473 EPAAQSSSGV
+473 QQQDSGV
-483 ADLLRV
+483 SDLLRV
-489 REQLAEKKNPDNS
+489 REQLAEKKKPDNS
-502 NKTLNSGAENSSP
+502 NESVVTPVVSEERPTAP
-515 MPLTVP
+515 DP
-521 AKAEPEA
+521 EPETR
-528 QPAHQPESKDE
+528 Q
-539 LSEELGS
+539 
-546 ETNIEPDTEPDTE
+546 EPL
-559 PSTESNTDSAAVPM
+559 
-573 AEFNQD
+573 AEARPVRDYQF
-579 TSNYELP
+579 P
-586 ELNDDIREAAEVDKW
+586 ELNDDIREAAEIDKW

-617 LLNSELQKLG
+617 LLNSELKKVG

-643 NESTSQAVRESL
+643 NDSTSEAVRESL
-655 AGLLGA
+655 TGLLGP
-661 TARVEFKVGV
+661 TARVQFDIGV
-671 PSQPTPLMVQQHINE
+671 PSQPTPLMVQQHIDQ
-686 YRHQRACEILHGDAS
+686 YRHRRACEILQADTG
-701 VQDLQQR
+701 VQELQQR
-708 FQAQIDESSIQAR
+708 FQAQVDESSIQAR

>member
-1 MRAIPYVSFNETELI
+1 MRAIPYVSFNETELRI
-16 IHPMSYQVLARKWR
+16 SPMSYQVLARKWR

-75 ILAKALNCEEG
+75 ILAKALNCEQG
-86 ITATPC
+86 ITSTPC
-92 GKCSACLEIE
+92 GQCSACLEIE

-194 KALSNDDITQQ
+194 KALSNDDISQQ
-205 LSYVLSQEQ
+205 LNYVLGQEQ
-214 VQADSEALPLL
+214 VQADADALPLL

-247 GGSVSIDSV
+247 NGAVSIDSV

-267 IAALLEC
+267 IAALLDC
-274 VLEGDAEAVMQR
+274 VLDGEAESVMQR
-286 VDSMVSMVPDL
+286 VDAMVSMVPDL

-318 SAANVFEN
+318 GAANAFEN
-326 SDVVKPLLRR
+326 NDVLKPLLRR

-341 IQVFYRTVLEGRRE
+341 IQVFYRIVLEGRRE

-371 RLLCFRPAEKGDYN
+371 RMLCFRPAENDSYN
-385 ISEPDS
+385 DTS
-391 SAVDMPES
+391 
-399 KLTAPAPEVTEP
+399 
-411 EPEAELSE
+411 ELSATAHTDVPHSNLASAEVNE
-419 PMQPSYREHEEPSE
+419 P
-433 FNYPEPDD
+433 
-441 DAGFYH
+441 A
-447 NDAPPY
+447 A
-453 HMEEAAKSE
+453 EAMPE
-462 SVPEPTAEPTP
+462 SVPESELEP
-473 EPAAQSSSGV
+473 EPAEPMPPELESQYQSEPEHQTESKHQPEPDFSYSEPTETQQQDSGV
-483 ADLLRV
+483 SDLLRV
-489 REQLAEKKNPDNS
+489 REQLAEKKKPDNS
-502 NKTLNSGAENSSP
+502 NESVVTPVVSEERPTAP
-515 MPLTVP
+515 DP
-521 AKAEPEA
+521 EPETR
-528 QPAHQPESKDE
+528 Q
-539 LSEELGS
+539 
-546 ETNIEPDTEPDTE
+546 EPL
-559 PSTESNTDSAAVPM
+559 
-573 AEFNQD
+573 AEATPVRDYQF
-579 TSNYELP
+579 P
-586 ELNDDIREAAEVDKW
+586 ELNDDIREAAEIDKW

-617 LLNSELQKLG
+617 LLNSELKKVG

-643 NESTSQAVRESL
+643 NDSTSEAVRESL
-655 AGLLGA
+655 TGLLGPA
-661 TARVEFKVGV
+661 ARVQFDIGV
-671 PSQPTPLMVQQHINE
+671 PSQPTPLMVQQHIDQ
-686 YRHQRACEILHGDAS
+686 YRHRRACEILQADTG
-701 VQDLQQR
+701 VQELQQR
-708 FQAQIDESSIQAR
+708 FQAQVDESSIQAR

>member
-1 MRAIPYVSFNETELI
+1 
-16 IHPMSYQVLARKWR
+16 MSYQVLARKWR

-194 KALSNDDITQQ
+194 KALSNEDITQQ

-371 RLLCFRPAEKGDYN
+371 RLLCFRPADKGDYN
-385 ISEPDS
+385 ISEADS

-399 KLTAPAPEVTEP
+399 KLTVPAPEVTETETETAAEVTP
-411 EPEAELSE
+411 QAKAEPQPEAELSE
-419 PMQPSYREHEEPSE
+419 PMQPSYSEYQEPPE
-433 FNYPEPDD
+433 FHYSEPDD

-447 NDAPPY
+447 
-453 HMEEAAKSE
+453 MEEAARSE
-462 SVPEPTAEPTP
+462 PVPEPTADQTADQTAEPTP
-473 EPAAQSSSGV
+473 EPQSSSGV

-502 NKTLNSGAENSSP
+502 NKTINSST
-515 MPLTVP
+515 MPLTGP

-528 QPAHQPESKDE
+528 QPEHQPETKDE
-539 LSEELGS
+539 LNE
-546 ETNIEPDTEPDTE
+546 
-559 PSTESNTDSAAVPM
+559 
-573 AEFNQD
+573 
-579 TSNYELP
+579 ELP

-701 VQDLQQR
+701 VQELQQR

>member
-1 MRAIPYVSFNETELI
+1 
-16 IHPMSYQVLARKWR
+16 MSYQVLARKWR

-267 IAALLEC
+267 IAALLES

-326 SDVVKPLLRR
+326 SDVLKPLLRR

-371 RLLCFRPAEKGDYN
+371 RLLCFRPAEKGNYN
-385 ISEPDS
+385 ITDPDS
-391 SAVDMPES
+391 SAVDIPES
-399 KLTAPAPEVTEP
+399 KLTAPAQEVTETEADP
-411 EPEAELSE
+411 AAEVTPQAEPQPEAELSE
-419 PMQPSYREHEEPSE
+419 PMQPPYREHDEPE

-447 NDAPPY
+447 NDPPPY

-462 SVPEPTAEPTP
+462 PVPEPTADQTAEPTP

-502 NKTLNSGAENSSP
+502 NKTLNSQTENSSP
-515 MPLTVP
+515 VALTVP
-521 AKAEPEA
+521 AEAEPEA
-528 QPAHQPESKDE
+528 QPEHQPESKDE
-539 LSEELGS
+539 LNE
-546 ETNIEPDTEPDTE
+546 
-559 PSTESNTDSAAVPM
+559 
-573 AEFNQD
+573 
-579 TSNYELP
+579 ELP

-627 DDDWLIL
+627 DDWLIL

-655 AGLLGA
+655 AGLLGTA
-661 TARVEFKVGV
+661 ARVEFKVGV

-686 YRHQRACEILHGDAS
+686 YRHQRACEILHGDAG

>member
-225 ARSARGSMRDALS
+225 ARSACGSMRDALS

-247 GGSVSIDSV
+247 GGSVSIGSV

-411 EPEAELSE
+411 EAEPAAEVTPQAEPEPQSEAQLSE
-419 PMQPSYREHEEPSE
+419 PMQPSYSEHEEPPE

-462 SVPEPTAEPTP
+462 PTAEQTVEPTP
-473 EPAAQSSSGV
+473 EPTAQSSSGV

-502 NKTLNSGAENSSP
+502 NKTLNSRAENSST

-528 QPAHQPESKDE
+528 QPAHQPEAKDE
-539 LSEELGS
+539 LNE
-546 ETNIEPDTEPDTE
+546 D
-559 PSTESNTDSAAVPM
+559 
-573 AEFNQD
+573 
-579 TSNYELP
+579 LP

>member
-194 KALSNDDITQQ
+194 KALSHDDITQQ

-214 VQADSEALPLL
+214 VQADSDALPLL

-247 GGSVSIDSV
+247 SGSVNIDSV

-326 SDVVKPLLRR
+326 SDVLKPLLRR

-371 RLLCFRPAEKGDYN
+371 RLLCFRPTEKGNYN
-385 ISEPDS
+385 ITEPDL

-399 KLTAPAPEVTEP
+399 ELTAPAPEVTEP
-411 EPEAELSE
+411 EPEAEGTPQAEPEPQPEAELSE
-419 PMQPSYREHEEPSE
+419 PMQPPYREHEEPE
-433 FNYPEPDD
+433 FNYPPDD

-447 NDAPPY
+447 HDAPPY
-453 HMEEAAKSE
+453 HMEEA
-462 SVPEPTAEPTP
+462 VTP
-473 EPAAQSSSGV
+473 EPVPEAPAEQPVEPGAESALQRNSGV

-489 REQLAEKKNPDNS
+489 REQLSEKKSPDNS
-502 NKTLNSGAENSSP
+502 DKTLNSSIENSSP
-515 MPLTVP
+515 MPLTAP
-521 AKAEPEA
+521 EKTEPEA
-528 QPAHQPESKDE
+528 QFAQQP
-539 LSEELGS
+539 
-546 ETNIEPDTEPDTE
+546 E
-559 PSTESNTDSAAVPM
+559 PSTESNSDSAALPM
-573 AEFNQD
+573 AEFNQE

-655 AGLLGA
+655 GGLLGA
-661 TARVEFKVGV
+661 HAKVEFTVGV

-686 YRHQRACEILHGDAS
+686 YRHQRACEILNEDAD
-701 VQDLQQR
+701 VQQLQQR

>member
-1 MRAIPYVSFNETELI
+1 
-16 IHPMSYQVLARKWR
+16 MSYQVLARKWR

-336 MPAEL
+336 LPAEL

-411 EPEAELSE
+411 EPEAEVTPQAEPEPQPEAQLSE
-419 PMQPSYREHEEPSE
+419 PMQPSYREHEEPPE

-462 SVPEPTAEPTP
+462 SVPEQSVEPTAEPAP

-502 NKTLNSGAENSSP
+502 NKTLNSQTENSSP

-528 QPAHQPESKDE
+528 QPEHQPESKDE
-539 LSEELGS
+539 LNE
-546 ETNIEPDTEPDTE
+546 
-559 PSTESNTDSAAVPM
+559 
-573 AEFNQD
+573 
-579 TSNYELP
+579 ELP

-701 VQDLQQR
+701 VQELQQR

>member
-1 MRAIPYVSFNETELI
+1 
-16 IHPMSYQVLARKWR
+16 MSYQVLARKWR

-194 KALSNDDITQQ
+194 KALSNEDITQQ

-318 SAANVFEN
+318 SAANVFES

-341 IQVFYRTVLEGRRE
+341 IQIFYRTVLEGRRE

-371 RLLCFRPAEKGDYN
+371 RLLCFRPADKGDYN
-385 ISEPDS
+385 ISEADS

-399 KLTAPAPEVTEP
+399 KLTAPAPEVTETETETAAEVTP
-411 EPEAELSE
+411 QAEAEPQPEAELSE
-419 PMQPSYREHEEPSE
+419 PMQPSYSEHQEPPAFHYS
-433 FNYPEPDD
+433 EPDD

-447 NDAPPY
+447 NDEPPY
-453 HMEEAAKSE
+453 HMEEAARSE
-462 SVPEPTAEPTP
+462 PVPEPAADQTAEPTP
-473 EPAAQSSSGV
+473 EPGAQSNSGV

-502 NKTLNSGAENSSP
+502 NKTINSQTENSST

-528 QPAHQPESKDE
+528 QPEHQPETKDE
-539 LSEELGS
+539 LNE
-546 ETNIEPDTEPDTE
+546 
-559 PSTESNTDSAAVPM
+559 
-573 AEFNQD
+573 
-579 TSNYELP
+579 ELP

-701 VQDLQQR
+701 VQELQQR

>member
-1 MRAIPYVSFNETELI
+1 
-16 IHPMSYQVLARKWR
+16 MSYQVLARKWR

-267 IAALLEC
+267 IAALLES

-326 SDVVKPLLRR
+326 SDVLKPLLRR

-371 RLLCFRPAEKGDYN
+371 RLLCFRPAEKSDYN
-385 ISEPDS
+385 ITEPDS

-399 KLTAPAPEVTEP
+399 KLTAPAQEVTETEAGSVAEVTPQAGP
-411 EPEAELSE
+411 EPQPEAELSE
-419 PMQPSYREHEEPSE
+419 PMQPSYSEHEEPPE
-433 FNYPEPDD
+433 FNYSEPDD

-462 SVPEPTAEPTP
+462 PVPEPTADQTAEPTP

-502 NKTLNSGAENSSP
+502 NKTLNSQTENSSP
-515 MPLTVP
+515 VALTVP
-521 AKAEPEA
+521 AEAEPEA
-528 QPAHQPESKDE
+528 QPEHQPESKDE
-539 LSEELGS
+539 LNE
-546 ETNIEPDTEPDTE
+546 
-559 PSTESNTDSAAVPM
+559 
-573 AEFNQD
+573 
-579 TSNYELP
+579 ELP

-661 TARVEFKVGV
+661 TARVDFKVGV

-686 YRHQRACEILHGDAS
+686 YRHQRACEILHGDAG

>member
-1 MRAIPYVSFNETELI
+1 LRAIPYVSFNETELRI
-16 IHPMSYQVLARKWR
+16 SPMSYQVLARKWR

-75 ILAKALNCEEG
+75 ILAKALNCEQG
-86 ITATPC
+86 ITSTPC
-92 GKCSACLEIE
+92 GQCSACLEIE

-194 KALSNDDITQQ
+194 KALSNDDISQQ
-205 LSYVLSQEQ
+205 LNYVLGQEQ
-214 VQADSEALPLL
+214 VQADADALPLL

-247 GGSVSIDSV
+247 NGAVSIDSV

-267 IAALLEC
+267 IAALLDC
-274 VLEGDAEAVMQR
+274 VLDGEAESVMQR
-286 VDSMVSMVPDL
+286 VDAMVSMVPDL

-318 SAANVFEN
+318 GAANAFEN
-326 SDVVKPLLRR
+326 NDVLKPLLRR

-341 IQVFYRTVLEGRRE
+341 IQVFYRIVLEGRRE

-371 RLLCFRPAEKGDYN
+371 RMLCFRPAENDSYN
-385 ISEPDS
+385 DTS
-391 SAVDMPES
+391 
-399 KLTAPAPEVTEP
+399 
-411 EPEAELSE
+411 ELSATAHTDVPHSNLASAEVNE
-419 PMQPSYREHEEPSE
+419 P
-433 FNYPEPDD
+433 
-441 DAGFYH
+441 A
-447 NDAPPY
+447 A
-453 HMEEAAKSE
+453 EAMPE
-462 SVPEPTAEPTP
+462 SVPESELEP
-473 EPAAQSSSGV
+473 EPAEPMPPELESQYQSEPEHQTESKHQPEPDFSYSEPTETQQQDSGV
-483 ADLLRV
+483 SDLLRV
-489 REQLAEKKNPDNS
+489 REQLAEKKKPDNS
-502 NKTLNSGAENSSP
+502 NESVVTPVVSEERPTAP
-515 MPLTVP
+515 DP
-521 AKAEPEA
+521 EPETR
-528 QPAHQPESKDE
+528 Q
-539 LSEELGS
+539 
-546 ETNIEPDTEPDTE
+546 EPL
-559 PSTESNTDSAAVPM
+559 
-573 AEFNQD
+573 AEARPVRDYQF
-579 TSNYELP
+579 P
-586 ELNDDIREAAEVDKW
+586 ELNDDIREAAEIDKW

-617 LLNSELQKLG
+617 LLNSELKKVG

-643 NESTSQAVRESL
+643 NDSTSEAVRESL
-655 AGLLGA
+655 TGLLGPA
-661 TARVEFKVGV
+661 ARVQFDIGV
-671 PSQPTPLMVQQHINE
+671 PSQPTPLMVQQHIDQ
-686 YRHQRACEILHGDAS
+686 YRHRRACEILQADTG
-701 VQDLQQR
+701 VQELQQR
-708 FQAQIDESSIQAR
+708 FQAQVDESSIQAR

>member
-1 MRAIPYVSFNETELI
+1 MRAIPYVSFNETELRI
-16 IHPMSYQVLARKWR
+16 SPMSYQVLARKWR

-75 ILAKALNCEEG
+75 ILAKALNCEKG
-86 ITATPC
+86 ITSTPC
-92 GKCSACLEIE
+92 GQCSACLEIE

-194 KALSNDDITQQ
+194 KALSNDDISQQ
-205 LSYVLSQEQ
+205 LNYVLGQEQ
-214 VQADSEALPLL
+214 VQADADALPLL

-247 GGSVSIDSV
+247 NGAVSIDSV

-267 IAALLEC
+267 IAALLDC
-274 VLEGDAEAVMQR
+274 VLDGEAESVMQR
-286 VDSMVSMVPDL
+286 VDAMVSMVPDL

-318 SAANVFEN
+318 GAANAFEN
-326 SDVVKPLLRR
+326 NDVLKPLLRR

-341 IQVFYRTVLEGRRE
+341 IQVFYRIVLEGRRE

-371 RLLCFRPAEKGDYN
+371 RMLCFRPAENDSYN
-385 ISEPDS
+385 DTS
-391 SAVDMPES
+391 
-399 KLTAPAPEVTEP
+399 
-411 EPEAELSE
+411 ELSATAHTDVPHSNLASAEVNE
-419 PMQPSYREHEEPSE
+419 P
-433 FNYPEPDD
+433 
-441 DAGFYH
+441 A
-447 NDAPPY
+447 A
-453 HMEEAAKSE
+453 EAMPE
-462 SVPEPTAEPTP
+462 SVPESELEP
-473 EPAAQSSSGV
+473 EPAEPMPPELESQYQSEPEHQTESKHQPEPDFSYSEPTETQQQDSGV
-483 ADLLRV
+483 SDLLRV
-489 REQLAEKKNPDNS
+489 REQLAEKKKPDNS
-502 NKTLNSGAENSSP
+502 NESVVTPVVSEERPTAP
-515 MPLTVP
+515 DP
-521 AKAEPEA
+521 EPETR
-528 QPAHQPESKDE
+528 Q
-539 LSEELGS
+539 
-546 ETNIEPDTEPDTE
+546 EPL
-559 PSTESNTDSAAVPM
+559 
-573 AEFNQD
+573 AEARPVRDYQF
-579 TSNYELP
+579 P
-586 ELNDDIREAAEVDKW
+586 ELNDDIREAAEIDKW

-617 LLNSELQKLG
+617 LLNSELKKVG

-643 NESTSQAVRESL
+643 NDSTSEAVRESL
-655 AGLLGA
+655 TGLLGPA
-661 TARVEFKVGV
+661 ARVQFDIGV
-671 PSQPTPLMVQQHINE
+671 PSQPTPLMVQQHIDQ
-686 YRHQRACEILHGDAS
+686 YRHRRACEILQADTG
-701 VQDLQQR
+701 VQELQQR
-708 FQAQIDESSIQAR
+708 FQAQVDESSIQAR

>member
-194 KALSNDDITQQ
+194 KALSNEDITQQ

-371 RLLCFRPAEKGDYN
+371 RLLCFRPADKGDYN
-385 ISEPDS
+385 ISEADS

-399 KLTAPAPEVTEP
+399 KLTVPAPEVTETETETAAEVTP
-411 EPEAELSE
+411 QAKAEPQPEAELSE
-419 PMQPSYREHEEPSE
+419 PMQPSYSEHQEPPE
-433 FNYPEPDD
+433 FHYSEPDD

-447 NDAPPY
+447 
-453 HMEEAAKSE
+453 MEEAARSE
-462 SVPEPTAEPTP
+462 PVPEPTADQTADQTAYQTAEPTP
-473 EPAAQSSSGV
+473 EPQSSSGV

-502 NKTLNSGAENSSP
+502 NKTINSQTENSST

-528 QPAHQPESKDE
+528 QPEHQPEAKDE
-539 LSEELGS
+539 LNE
-546 ETNIEPDTEPDTE
+546 
-559 PSTESNTDSAAVPM
+559 
-573 AEFNQD
+573 
-579 TSNYELP
+579 ELP

-701 VQDLQQR
+701 VQELQQR

>member
-1 MRAIPYVSFNETELI
+1 
-16 IHPMSYQVLARKWR
+16 MSYQVLARKWR

-75 ILAKALNCEEG
+75 ILAKALNCEQG
-86 ITATPC
+86 ITSTPC
-92 GKCSACLEIE
+92 GQCSACLEIE

-194 KALSNDDITQQ
+194 KALSNDDISQQ
-205 LSYVLSQEQ
+205 LNYVLGQEQ
-214 VQADSEALPLL
+214 VQADADALPLL

-247 GGSVSIDSV
+247 NGAVSIDSV

-267 IAALLEC
+267 IAALLDC
-274 VLEGDAEAVMQR
+274 VLDGEAESVMQR
-286 VDSMVSMVPDL
+286 VDAMVSMVPDL

-318 SAANVFEN
+318 GAANAFEN
-326 SDVVKPLLRR
+326 SDVLRPLLRR

-341 IQVFYRTVLEGRRE
+341 IQVFYRIVLEGRRE

-371 RLLCFRPAEKGDYN
+371 RMLCFRPAENDSYN
-385 ISEPDS
+385 DTSEL
-391 SAVDMPES
+391 SATAHTDVPHSNLASAEVNEPAVEAMPES
-399 KLTAPAPEVTEP
+399 DLESEPAEPMPPELESQYQSEP
-411 EPEAELSE
+411 EHQTESKH
-419 PMQPSYREHEEPSE
+419 Q
-433 FNYPEPDD
+433 PEPDLS
-441 DAGFYH
+441 Y
-447 NDAPPY
+447 
-453 HMEEAAKSE
+453 S
-462 SVPEPTAEPTP
+462 EPTET
-473 EPAAQSSSGV
+473 QQQDSGV
-483 ADLLRV
+483 SDLLRV
-489 REQLAEKKNPDNS
+489 REQLAEKKKPDNS
-502 NKTLNSGAENSSP
+502 NESVVTPVVSEERPTAPDPEPETRQEPLAEA
-515 MPLTVP
+515 VP
-521 AKAEPEA
+521 ARDY
-528 QPAHQPESKDE
+528 Q
-539 LSEELGS
+539 
-546 ETNIEPDTEPDTE
+546 
-559 PSTESNTDSAAVPM
+559 
-573 AEFNQD
+573 F
-579 TSNYELP
+579 P
-586 ELNDDIREAAEVDKW
+586 ELNDDIREAAEIDKW

-617 LLNSELQKLG
+617 LLNSELKKVG
-627 DDDWLIL
+627 ADDWLIL

-643 NESTSQAVRESL
+643 NDSTSEAVRESL
-655 AGLLGA
+655 TGLLGPA
-661 TARVEFKVGV
+661 ARVQFDIGV
-671 PSQPTPLMVQQHINE
+671 PSQPTPLMVQQHIDQ
-686 YRHQRACEILHGDAS
+686 YRHRRACEILQADTG
-701 VQDLQQR
+701 VQELQQR
-708 FQAQIDESSIQAR
+708 FQAQVDESSIQAR

>member
-1 MRAIPYVSFNETELI
+1 
-16 IHPMSYQVLARKWR
+16 MSYQVLARKWR

-75 ILAKALNCEEG
+75 ILAKALNCEQG
-86 ITATPC
+86 ITSTPC
-92 GKCSACLEIE
+92 GQCSACLEIE

-194 KALSNDDITQQ
+194 KALSNDDISQQ
-205 LSYVLSQEQ
+205 LNYVLGQEQ
-214 VQADSEALPLL
+214 VQADADALPLL

-247 GGSVSIDSV
+247 NGAVSIDSV

-267 IAALLEC
+267 IAALLDC
-274 VLEGDAEAVMQR
+274 VLDGEAESVMQR
-286 VDSMVSMVPDL
+286 VDAMVSMVPDL

-318 SAANVFEN
+318 GAANAFEN
-326 SDVVKPLLRR
+326 SDVLKPLLRR

-341 IQVFYRTVLEGRRE
+341 IQVFYRIVLEGRRE

-371 RLLCFRPAEKGDYN
+371 RMLCFRPAENESYN
-385 ISEPDS
+385 DTSELRATAHTDVPHS
-391 SAVDMPES
+391 NLASAEVNETAVEAMPES
-399 KLTAPAPEVTEP
+399 VPESESEP
-411 EPEAELSE
+411 EPEPEPAE
-419 PMQPSYREHEEPSE
+419 PMPPEYESQYQAEPEHQAEPE
-433 FNYPEPDD
+433 DQPEPD
-441 DAGFYH
+441 FSY
-447 NDAPPY
+447 
-453 HMEEAAKSE
+453 S
-462 SVPEPTAEPTP
+462 EPTET
-473 EPAAQSSSGV
+473 QQQDSGV
-483 ADLLRV
+483 SDLLRV
-489 REQLAEKKNPDNS
+489 REQLAEKKKPDNS
-502 NKTLNSGAENSSP
+502 NESVVTPVVSEERPTAP
-515 MPLTVP
+515 DP
-521 AKAEPEA
+521 EPETR
-528 QPAHQPESKDE
+528 Q
-539 LSEELGS
+539 
-546 ETNIEPDTEPDTE
+546 EPLAEATPDR
-559 PSTESNTDSAAVPM
+559 DYQ
-573 AEFNQD
+573 F
-579 TSNYELP
+579 P
-586 ELNDDIREAAEVDKW
+586 ELNDDIREAAEIDKW

-617 LLNSELQKLG
+617 LLNSELKKVG

-643 NESTSQAVRESL
+643 NDSTSEAVRESL
-655 AGLLGA
+655 TGLLGP
-661 TARVEFKVGV
+661 TARVQFDIGV
-671 PSQPTPLMVQQHINE
+671 PSQPTPLMVQQHIDQ
-686 YRHQRACEILHGDAS
+686 YRHRRACEILQADTG
-701 VQDLQQR
+701 VQELQQR
-708 FQAQIDESSIQAR
+708 FQAQVDESSIQAR